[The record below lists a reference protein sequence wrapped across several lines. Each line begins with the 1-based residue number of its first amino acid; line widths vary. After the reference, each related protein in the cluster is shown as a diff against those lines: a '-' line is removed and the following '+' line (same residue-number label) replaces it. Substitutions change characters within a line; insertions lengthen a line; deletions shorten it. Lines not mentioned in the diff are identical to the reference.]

1 MNVVVNFKMRNV
13 WENPTTNLALVK
25 LLLARLDSA
34 VCRIYLYTLVYVL
47 TITLLVHNI
56 VPVCLKPFTAYLSSE
71 FVNFGIKIQ
80 T

>member
-56 VPVCLKPFTAYLSSE
+56 VPVSLKPFTAYLSSE